1 MVRRTDTASSGTA
14 GSPSAPT
21 PVVRHGDGRATAV
34 RSRPRL
40 GVPLLRLVLFVSVS
54 LVAVVLMASP
64 ASGQT
69 AQTVPAQDGATQTS
83 PVPATTTSATDPGF
97 VLPPGVAPEQTPSPV
112 VSVPAVEPVPDV
124 PDVGVSINSESGGL
138 TTTVTIIL
146 LLTIG
151 AVAPSIVLLTTSF
164 TRFVIVLGLTRNALG
179 TQQVPPTQVLT
190 GLALF
195 LTFFVMAPILS
206 EVNDVAIQP
215 LLAGELDQG
224 QAFDAGFA
232 PLQEFMLAQTD
243 DSDLRLFIDMRGGEE
258 ITAPEDV
265 PPSILIPAFVL
276 SELRTAFVIGFVI
289 FIPFL
294 VIDLVVSSVL
304 MSMGMVMLPP
314 VFISLPLKLLL
325 FVLVDGWA
333 LIIQSLVTSVNT
345 T

>member
-1 MVRRTDTASSGTA
+1 MVRRTDTSSSGETGTSPRPTGDQRFRWP
-14 GSPSAPT
+14 GSGSHRR
-21 PVVRHGDGRATAV
+21 V
-34 RSRPRL
+34 SL
-40 GVPLLRLVLFVSVS
+40 GLLRLVLFVVVS
-54 LVAVVLMASP
+54 LAAVVLMASP

-69 AQTVPAQDGATQTS
+69 AQTVPAADAPSASSPTS
-83 PVPATTTSATDPGF
+83 STAGTDPGF

-112 VSVPAVEPVPDV
+112 VTVPSVEPVPDV
-124 PDVGVSINSESGGL
+124 PDVGISINSESGGL

-195 LTFFVMAPILS
+195 LTFFVMAPVLT

-215 LLAGELDQG
+215 MLAGELDQG

-232 PLQEFMLAQTD
+232 PLREFMLAQTD
-243 DSDLRLFIDMRGGEE
+243 DSDLRLFIDMRGGDE
-258 ITAPEDV
+258 ITSPEDV

>member
-1 MVRRTDTASSGTA
+1 MVRRTDTVLSEDHGGPRVHRDLDHRDGGSSGR
-14 GSPSAPT
+14 SHRRV
-21 PVVRHGDGRATAV
+21 PVA
-34 RSRPRL
+34 
-40 GVPLLRLVLFVSVS
+40 LLRLALFLVVSS
-54 LVAVVLMASP
+54 VAVVLMASP

-69 AQTVPAQDGATQTS
+69 SQ
-83 PVPATTTSATDPGF
+83 TTTGSPQGSPTAAGAGSDPGF
-97 VLPPGVAPEQTPSPV
+97 VLPPGVAPEQTPPPV
-112 VSVPAVEPVPDV
+112 VTVPAVDPVPDV
-124 PDVGVSINSESGGL
+124 PDVGISINSQSGGL

-195 LTFFVMAPILS
+195 LTFFVMAPILT

-215 LLAGELDQG
+215 MLAGELDQG

-243 DSDLRLFIDMRGGEE
+243 DSDLRLFIDMRGGDE
-258 ITAPEDV
+258 ITSPQDV

-276 SELRTAFVIGFVI
+276 SELRTAFIIGFVI